1 MITKKNIMK
10 ILKKVEIQ
18 RMRIKLQ
25 NIIFGKLELND
36 EIENKQNFYKKIKT
50 KNKK

>member
-25 NIIFGKLELND
+25 NIIFCKLELND